1 MQEQKPSKK
10 QDSKQ
15 MPQFTQLKSDNDLKE
30 ILKSAFDANLDI
42 SGSWGYTQALS
53 TIIHSSDTP
62 LTQFEHMF
70 ASMRAYVE
78 MSMTQEKT
86 SRYGSINLNETKR
99 ERLTVGNLVY
109 DKVAYTISAI
119 KESDYNDFINEYKEG
134 YGQKDF
140 DLSAHFQRREEATIK
155 REVTHW
161 FEVHQ
166 TLA

>member
-1 MQEQKPSKK
+1 
-10 QDSKQ
+10 

-30 ILKSAFDANLDI
+30 ILKSAFDVDLDI

-53 TIIHSSDTP
+53 TVIHSAENP
-62 LTQFEHMF
+62 LAQFEHMF

-78 MSMTQEKT
+78 MSMTQEAAA
-86 SRYGSINLNETKR
+86 RYGSINLNESQR
-99 ERLTVGNLVY
+99 ERVTVENLVY
-109 DKVAYTISAI
+109 DKVVYTVSAI
-119 KESDYNDFINEYKEG
+119 KESEYNAFINEYKEG

-140 DLSAHFQRREEATIK
+140 DLSAHFKRREEATLK